1 MKSLI
6 ILLSML
12 IILLIWSAIVEPNIL
27 IVKRYTIEDNQL
39 AGLKVVFGSDLHYK
53 KYEKRRLIR
62 DVKKINEQNAD
73 IVLLG
78 GDYVSGHKKGSSLD
92 TNLIAAELGKIK
104 SKFGTF
110 AVLGNHD
117 GWQGAEQIKREFE
130 NKGIV
135 VLKNSNIS
143 IDYKEKEIYIAG
155 VEDIQTGN
163 PDIEKTLKKTKSPI
177 IMLSHNPDII
187 DNVPVNV
194 NLLLAGHLHGGQ
206 IRIPVTG
213 AVITPS
219 KYGTKYASG
228 LFNVNGK
235 KMLVTKG
242 IGTSILPVRFNCFPE
257 IVVIEFVNDRQ

>member
-1 MKSLI
+1 MKTLI
-6 ILLSML
+6 ILFSIL
-12 IILLIWSAIVEPNIL
+12 IILLIWSALVEPNIL
-27 IVKRYTIEDNQL
+27 LIKRYTIEDNQL
-39 AGLKVVFGSDLHYK
+39 AGLKVIFASDLHYK
-53 KYEKRRLIR
+53 TYEKRRLIR
-62 DVKKINEQNAD
+62 DVKKINAQNAD

-92 TNLIAAELGKIK
+92 KSLIAAELSKIK
-104 SKFGTF
+104 SKYGII

-117 GWQGAEQIKREFE
+117 GWQGAEQIKSDFE

-135 VLKNSNIS
+135 VLKNSNIL
-143 IDYKEKEIYIAG
+143 IDYKGKEFYIAG
-155 VEDIQTGN
+155 VEDLQTGN
-163 PDIEKTLKKTKSPI
+163 PDINKTLKNTKSPI

-187 DNVPVNV
+187 DNVTENV

-206 IRIPVTG
+206 IRLPGKG
-213 AVITPS
+213 AFITPS

-228 LFNVNGK
+228 LFDVDGK

-257 IVVIEFVNDRQ
+257 IVVINFVNDPK